1 MNDFC
6 PRCGTEKG
14 SFVKGFCVNCFV
26 EKGEIISVPKEIEIN
41 ACKNCGK
48 IKVSNAWRE
57 QVGKSFSGILLP
69 KIKVKE
75 LNAVKTEIDLID
87 SAEGKPVA
95 KIRVSGTVD
104 GEVLSFER
112 EVLIKQNIGTC
123 PDCSRL
129 SGGYFEAT
137 IQLRFEKK
145 SKELMGEKI
154 KKVESLLLQL
164 SKKEPLAKVVKIAF
178 VTNGVDLIIGSKSA
192 AKKVIRAMEKTSLQK
207 AVFSTK
213 LQGVDKN
220 TGKTRHRYTYCL
232 RF

>member
-1 MNDFC
+1 MKNFC

-14 SFVKGFCVNCFV
+14 PFVRGFCVNCFAGKV
-26 EKGEIISVPKEIEIN
+26 EIISVPKELEIN
-41 ACKNCGK
+41 ACKSCGK

-57 QVGKSFSGILLP
+57 QTQKSFASLLSP
-69 KIKVKE
+69 KIKIKE
-75 LNAVKTEIDLID
+75 LFEPKTEIDLTGTE
-87 SAEGKPVA
+87 EGKQVA

-104 GEVLSFER
+104 GEALSFER
-112 EVLIKQNIGTC
+112 EILIKQNIGTC

-129 SGGYFEAT
+129 FGSYFEAT
-137 IQLRFEKK
+137 IQLRFVKK
-145 SKELMGEKI
+145 SKDLMQEKI
-154 KKVESLLLQL
+154 KKVESLLLQF
-164 SKKEPLAKVVKIAF
+164 SRKEPLAKVVKTAF